1 MHVFCPVVCTQAVA
15 ERSAA
20 QTINLKMSALKSTDT
35 ANRVR
40 PPQDCQVRG
49 AKMPYASNTSYD
61 MSSSSDL
68 SDADTSDEDDKK
80 PVSFS

>member
-1 MHVFCPVVCTQAVA
+1 MYAFCPVVCTEAVA

-20 QTINLKMSALKSTDT
+20 QTVNLKMSALKSTDT
-35 ANRVR
+35 ATRVK
-40 PPQDCQVRG
+40 PSQDCKVRG

-61 MSSSSDL
+61 MSYSSDS